1 MVFFYSVFY
10 MTLQELS
17 DQLNQLDAQLNNPAT
32 IANAKEY
39 NRLVKERAAVA
50 DLISLATRLEK
61 IESQLTYI
69 DQLLSDNTDPDIIA
83 LATEE
88 QQQLLIEKTTL
99 SQQLEEALH
108 PADPRDKK
116 NVIMEIRAGAGGDE
130 AALFAAD
137 LFRMYSR
144 FAENHNFQLEI
155 LNSSPIAIGGYKEII
170 FSITGEKVFSWL
182 KYESGTHR
190 VQRVPTTEKQ
200 GRIHTSTATV
210 AVLPEAEEI
219 DIDIKPTDLR
229 IDTFCASGPGGQ
241 CVNTTYSAIRIT
253 HLPTGLVVTCQDQ
266 KSQHQNKEKAMQ
278 ILRSRLLQKLEDDRR
293 ATTDNQRRKQIG
305 TGDRSEKIRTY
316 NFPQDRL
323 TDHRLQESWHGLDK
337 IMNGEIEDII
347 YRLQQYEKEMAQ
359 NVNH

>member
-1 MVFFYSVFY
+1 M
-10 MTLQELS
+10 MAQEFIN
-17 DQLNQLDAQLNNPAT
+17 QLNQLDAQLNNPAT
-32 IANAKEY
+32 LNNTKEY
-39 NRLVKERAAVA
+39 NRLIKERAAVM
-50 DLISLATRLEK
+50 DLISLANRLEK
-61 IESQLTYI
+61 IESQLADI
-69 DQLLSDNTDPDIIA
+69 NQLLADNPDPEITV
-83 LATEE
+83 LATQE
-88 QQQLLIEKTTL
+88 QQQLLTEKTTL
-99 SQQLEEALH
+99 NNELEEMLH
-108 PADPRDKK
+108 PADPRNNK

-137 LFRMYSR
+137 LFKMYSR

-170 FSITGEKVFSWL
+170 FSITGEKVFGWL

-219 DIDIKPTDLR
+219 DIDIKPADLR

-293 ATTDNQRRKQIG
+293 ATADDQRRKQIG

-347 YRLQQYEKEMAQ
+347 YHLQQYEKELSQ

>member
-1 MVFFYSVFY
+1 M
-10 MTLQELS
+10 MAQEFIN
-17 DQLNQLDAQLNNPAT
+17 QLNQLDAQLNNPAT
-32 IANAKEY
+32 LNNTKEY
-39 NRLVKERAAVA
+39 NRLIKERAAVM
-50 DLISLATRLEK
+50 DLISLANRLEK
-61 IESQLTYI
+61 IESQLADI
-69 DQLLSDNTDPDIIA
+69 NQLLADNPDPEITV
-83 LATEE
+83 LATQE
-88 QQQLLIEKTTL
+88 QQQLLTEKTTL
-99 SQQLEEALH
+99 NNELEEMLH
-108 PADPRDKK
+108 PADPRNNK

-137 LFRMYSR
+137 LFKMYSR

-170 FSITGEKVFSWL
+170 FSITGEKVFGWL

-219 DIDIKPTDLR
+219 DIDIKPADLR

-293 ATTDNQRRKQIG
+293 ATADDQRRKQIG

-347 YRLQQYEKEMAQ
+347 YRLQQYEKELSQ

>member
-1 MVFFYSVFY
+1 M
-10 MTLQELS
+10 MAQEFI

-32 IANAKEY
+32 LNNTKEY
-39 NRLVKERAAVA
+39 NRLIKERAAVM
-50 DLISLATRLEK
+50 DLISLANRLEK
-61 IESQLTYI
+61 IESQLADI
-69 DQLLSDNTDPDIIA
+69 NQLLADNPDPEITV
-83 LATEE
+83 LATQE
-88 QQQLLIEKTTL
+88 QQQLLTEKTTL
-99 SQQLEEALH
+99 NNELEEMLH
-108 PADPRDKK
+108 PADPRNNK

-137 LFRMYSR
+137 LFKMYSR

-170 FSITGEKVFSWL
+170 FSITGEKVFGWL

-219 DIDIKPTDLR
+219 DIDIKPADLR

-253 HLPTGLVVTCQDQ
+253 HLPTGLIVTCQDQ

-293 ATTDNQRRKQIG
+293 ATTDDQRRKQIG

-316 NFPQDRL
+316 NFPQDRV
-323 TDHRLQESWHGLDK
+323 TEHRLQKSWHGLDK

-347 YRLQQYEKEMAQ
+347 YHLQQYEKELSQ
-359 NVNH
+359 KVNR

>member
-1 MVFFYSVFY
+1 M
-10 MTLQELS
+10 MAQEFI

-32 IANAKEY
+32 LANTKEY
-39 NRLVKERAAVA
+39 NRLIKERAAVM
-50 DLISLATRLEK
+50 DLISLANRLEK
-61 IESQLTYI
+61 IESQLAYI
-69 DQLLSDNTDPDIIA
+69 NQLLADNPDPEMTA
-83 LATEE
+83 LATQE
-88 QQQLLIEKTTL
+88 QQQLLTEKIAVNKE
-99 SQQLEEALH
+99 LEEMLH
-108 PADPRDKK
+108 PADPRNNK

-137 LFRMYSR
+137 LFRMYSH
-144 FAENHNFQLEI
+144 FVENHNFQLEI
-155 LNSSPIAIGGYKEII
+155 LNSNPIAIGGYKEII
-170 FSITGEKVFSWL
+170 FSIRGEKVFGWL

-219 DIDIKPTDLR
+219 DIDIKPADLR

-293 ATTDNQRRKQIG
+293 ATTDDQRRKQIG

-316 NFPQDRL
+316 NFPQDRV
-323 TDHRLQESWHGLDK
+323 TEHRLQKSWHGLDK

-347 YRLQQYEKEMAQ
+347 YHLQQYEKELSPK
-359 NVNH
+359 VNR

>member
-1 MVFFYSVFY
+1 M
-10 MTLQELS
+10 MAQEFIN
-17 DQLNQLDAQLNNPAT
+17 QLNQLDAQLNNPAT
-32 IANAKEY
+32 LNNTKEY
-39 NRLVKERAAVA
+39 NRLIKERAAVM
-50 DLISLATRLEK
+50 DLISLADRLEK
-61 IESQLTYI
+61 IESQLADI
-69 DQLLSDNTDPDIIA
+69 NQLLADNPDPEITV
-83 LATEE
+83 LATQE
-88 QQQLLIEKTTL
+88 QQQLLTEKTTL
-99 SQQLEEALH
+99 NNELEEMLH
-108 PADPRDKK
+108 PADPRNNK

-137 LFRMYSR
+137 LFKMYSR

-170 FSITGEKVFSWL
+170 FSITGEKVFGWL

-219 DIDIKPTDLR
+219 DIDIKPADLR

-293 ATTDNQRRKQIG
+293 ATADDQRRKQIG

-347 YRLQQYEKEMAQ
+347 YRLQQYEKELSQ

>member
-1 MVFFYSVFY
+1 

-316 NFPQDRL
+316 NFPQDRA

>member
-1 MVFFYSVFY
+1 M
-10 MTLQELS
+10 
-17 DQLNQLDAQLNNPAT
+17 
-32 IANAKEY
+32 
-39 NRLVKERAAVA
+39 
-50 DLISLATRLEK
+50 DLISLANRLEK
-61 IESQLTYI
+61 IESQLADI
-69 DQLLSDNTDPDIIA
+69 NQLLADNPDPEITV
-83 LATEE
+83 LATQE
-88 QQQLLIEKTTL
+88 QQQLLTEKTTL
-99 SQQLEEALH
+99 NNELEEMLH
-108 PADPRDKK
+108 PADPRNNK

-137 LFRMYSR
+137 LFKMYSR

-170 FSITGEKVFSWL
+170 FSITGEKVFGWL

-219 DIDIKPTDLR
+219 DIDIKPADLR

-293 ATTDNQRRKQIG
+293 ATADDQRRKQIG

>member
-1 MVFFYSVFY
+1 M
-10 MTLQELS
+10 MAQEFIN
-17 DQLNQLDAQLNNPAT
+17 QLNQLDAQLNNPAT
-32 IANAKEY
+32 LNNTKEY
-39 NRLVKERAAVA
+39 NRLIKERAAVM
-50 DLISLATRLEK
+50 DLISLANRLEK
-61 IESQLTYI
+61 IESQLADI
-69 DQLLSDNTDPDIIA
+69 NQLLADNPDPEITV
-83 LATEE
+83 LATQE
-88 QQQLLIEKTTL
+88 QQQLLTEKTTL
-99 SQQLEEALH
+99 NNELEEMLH
-108 PADPRDKK
+108 PADPRNNK

-137 LFRMYSR
+137 LFKMYSR

-219 DIDIKPTDLR
+219 DIDIKPADLR

-293 ATTDNQRRKQIG
+293 ATADDQRRKQIG

-347 YRLQQYEKEMAQ
+347 YRLQQYEKELSQ

>member
-1 MVFFYSVFY
+1 M
-10 MTLQELS
+10 
-17 DQLNQLDAQLNNPAT
+17 
-32 IANAKEY
+32 
-39 NRLVKERAAVA
+39 
-50 DLISLATRLEK
+50 DLISLANRLEK
-61 IESQLTYI
+61 IESQLADI
-69 DQLLSDNTDPDIIA
+69 NQLLADNPDPEITV
-83 LATEE
+83 LATQE
-88 QQQLLIEKTTL
+88 QQQLLTEKTTL
-99 SQQLEEALH
+99 NNELEEMLH
-108 PADPRDKK
+108 PADPRNNK

-137 LFRMYSR
+137 LFKMYSR

-170 FSITGEKVFSWL
+170 FSITGEKVFGWL

-219 DIDIKPTDLR
+219 DIDIKPADLR

-293 ATTDNQRRKQIG
+293 ATADDQRRKQIG

-347 YRLQQYEKEMAQ
+347 YRLQQYEKELSQ

>member
-1 MVFFYSVFY
+1 M
-10 MTLQELS
+10 MAQEFIN
-17 DQLNQLDAQLNNPAT
+17 QLNQLDAQLNNPAT
-32 IANAKEY
+32 LNNTKEY
-39 NRLVKERAAVA
+39 NRLIKERAAVM
-50 DLISLATRLEK
+50 DLISLANRLEK
-61 IESQLTYI
+61 IESQLADI
-69 DQLLSDNTDPDIIA
+69 NQLLADNPDPEITV
-83 LATEE
+83 LATQE
-88 QQQLLIEKTTL
+88 QQQLLAEKTTL
-99 SQQLEEALH
+99 NNELEEMLH
-108 PADPRDKK
+108 PADPRNNK

-137 LFRMYSR
+137 LFKMYSR

-170 FSITGEKVFSWL
+170 FSITGEKVFGWL

-219 DIDIKPTDLR
+219 DIDIKPADLR

-293 ATTDNQRRKQIG
+293 ATADDQRRKQIG

-347 YRLQQYEKEMAQ
+347 YHLQQYEKELSQ

>member
-1 MVFFYSVFY
+1 M
-10 MTLQELS
+10 MAQEFIN
-17 DQLNQLDAQLNNPAT
+17 QLNQLDAQLNNPAT
-32 IANAKEY
+32 LNNTKEY
-39 NRLVKERAAVA
+39 NRLIKERAAVM
-50 DLISLATRLEK
+50 DLISLANRLEK
-61 IESQLTYI
+61 IESQLADI
-69 DQLLSDNTDPDIIA
+69 NQLLADNPDPEITV
-83 LATEE
+83 LATQE
-88 QQQLLIEKTTL
+88 QQQLLTEKTTL
-99 SQQLEEALH
+99 NNELEEMLH
-108 PADPRDKK
+108 PADPRNNK

-137 LFRMYSR
+137 LFKMYSR

-170 FSITGEKVFSWL
+170 FSITGEKVFGWL

-219 DIDIKPTDLR
+219 DIDIKPADLR

-293 ATTDNQRRKQIG
+293 TAADDQRRKQIG

-347 YRLQQYEKEMAQ
+347 YHLQQYEKELSQ

>member
-1 MVFFYSVFY
+1 M
-10 MTLQELS
+10 MAQEFIN
-17 DQLNQLDAQLNNPAT
+17 QLNQLDAQLNNPAT
-32 IANAKEY
+32 LNNTKEY
-39 NRLVKERAAVA
+39 NRLIKERAAVM
-50 DLISLATRLEK
+50 DLISLADRLEK
-61 IESQLTYI
+61 IESQLADI
-69 DQLLSDNTDPDIIA
+69 NQLLADNPDPEITV
-83 LATEE
+83 LATQE
-88 QQQLLIEKTTL
+88 QQQLLTEKTTL
-99 SQQLEEALH
+99 NNELEEMLH
-108 PADPRDKK
+108 PADPRNNK

-130 AALFAAD
+130 AALFVAD
-137 LFRMYSR
+137 LFKMYSR

-170 FSITGEKVFSWL
+170 FSITGEKVFGWL

-219 DIDIKPTDLR
+219 DIDIKPADLR

-293 ATTDNQRRKQIG
+293 ATADDQRRKQIG

-347 YRLQQYEKEMAQ
+347 YHLQQYEKELSQ

>member
-1 MVFFYSVFY
+1 M
-10 MTLQELS
+10 MAQEFIN
-17 DQLNQLDAQLNNPAT
+17 QLNQLDAQLNNPAT
-32 IANAKEY
+32 LNNTKEY
-39 NRLVKERAAVA
+39 NRLIKERAAVM
-50 DLISLATRLEK
+50 DLISLANRLEK
-61 IESQLTYI
+61 IESQLADI
-69 DQLLSDNTDPDIIA
+69 NQLLADNPDPEITV
-83 LATEE
+83 LATQE
-88 QQQLLIEKTTL
+88 QQQLLTEKTTL
-99 SQQLEEALH
+99 NNELEEMLH
-108 PADPRDKK
+108 PADPRNNK

-137 LFRMYSR
+137 LFKMYSR